1 MNVAPNAVTAASRMG
16 GDVHVLVDDDRKIDS
31 NQMHEAS
38 RKSYSALSQS
48 RCLARSFHGDAFRR
62 PQMRTATLL
71 IVLALL
77 ATPALADFTVPPPY
91 EWVVVPCADWN
102 SAMTELTLA
111 GGDYNAGYVKAGDP
125 NVIAMPTTNSEHPWI
140 VIKRVQAGAVAA
152 DPDAPWGVEQ
162 FTIINDA
169 SARFS
174 AIARTLSPV
183 MITTTSQGF
192 LIASRNPT
200 RRRAAAH

>member
-1 MNVAPNAVTAASRMG
+1 
-16 GDVHVLVDDDRKIDS
+16 
-31 NQMHEAS
+31 
-38 RKSYSALSQS
+38 
-48 RCLARSFHGDAFRR
+48 
-62 PQMRTATLL
+62 MRTATLL

-102 SAMTELTLA
+102 CAMTELTLA
-111 GGDYNAGYVKAGDP
+111 GGDP